1 MGGRKD
7 ISQESRDTEQATI
20 TNRLNMLKG
29 KNILVGLTGGIAAY
43 KTATIIRLLVK
54 EGAEVKVVMSAHA
67 REFISPLTLS
77 TLSKNPVLT
86 EFYNPDNGDWN
97 SHVDLGLWADLFL
110 IAPATANS
118 IAKMAAGIADNL
130 LLTAYLSAKC
140 PVMVAPAMDAD
151 MLNHPATKINLETLK
166 AFGNIILEPGSGEL
180 ASGLTGKGRMAE
192 PEVIVKE
199 IVKLFSK
206 KKINKPLS
214 GKKLLINAGPTREP
228 LDPVRFIS
236 NYSSG
241 KMGIALAEAAATYGA
256 DVELVLGPVNIV
268 PENSSIRVIKVTT
281 AESMAAECV
290 KRFPKCEIAI
300 LAAAVADYTA
310 VKVEKEKIKKGKDS
324 ITLTLKPTADI
335 AASLGKLKKPSQF
348 LAGFALETN
357 NEITNATAKLKSKNL
372 DIIVLNSLK
381 EPGAGFEHSTNKITI
396 IDKYNNIDKF
406 ELKSKE
412 EAARDILD
420 KIVSMIK

>member
-1 MGGRKD
+1 
-7 ISQESRDTEQATI
+7 
-20 TNRLNMLKG
+20 
-29 KNILVGLTGGIAAY
+29 
-43 KTATIIRLLVK
+43 LLVK
-54 EGAEVKVVMSAHA
+54 EGAEVRVVMSAHA
-67 REFISPLTLS
+67 KEFITPLTLS

-86 EFYNPDNGDWN
+86 EFYNPENGDWN

-118 IAKMAAGIADNL
+118 IAKMAGGIADNL

-140 PVMVAPAMDAD
+140 PVMVAPSMDAD
-151 MLNHPATKINLETLK
+151 MLNHPATKINIETLK
-166 AFGNIILEPGSGEL
+166 AFGNLILEPASGEL
-180 ASGLTGKGRMAE
+180 ASGLTGKGRMVE
-192 PEVIVKE
+192 PEDIVKE
-199 IVKLFSK
+199 IIKLLSK
-206 KKINKPLS
+206 KKTDKPLN

-241 KMGIALAEAAATYGA
+241 RMGIALADAAASYGA
-256 DVELVLGPVNIV
+256 DVELVLGPVNILPGNRSV
-268 PENSSIRVIKVTT
+268 TVTRVTT
-281 AESMAAECV
+281 AESMASECI
-290 KRFPKCEIAI
+290 KRFPECDIAI
-300 LAAAVADYTA
+300 LSAAVADYTA
-310 VKVEKEKIKKGKDS
+310 LKVEKTKIKKGADS

-335 AASLGKLKKPSQF
+335 AASLGKMKKASQL

-357 NEITNATAKLKSKNL
+357 NEVKNATAKLKRKNL
-372 DIIVLNSLK
+372 DLIVLNSLK
-381 EPGAGFEHSTNKITI
+381 EPGAGFNHSTNRIII